1 MKKLDEKDIKV
12 IVAAIGGDEV
22 RNAFTALQA
31 GEVKLDN
38 LTVVPASDQPNGEGG
53 TTHINEWVRADFVRA
68 TDNQPAGS
76 ASLRSI
82 LISPDIKWDNKNTQT
97 DRIKAL
103 IGAEKMT
110 FTYMEAR
117 TSKSTGNPYKVA
129 HFVPQTL

>member
-1 MKKLDEKDIKV
+1 MKNLTEKQIEV
-12 IVAAIGGDEV
+12 IVAAIGGNEV

-38 LTVVPASDQPNGEGG
+38 LTVIEASDQTNADG
-53 TTHINEWVRADFVRA
+53 TVTHINEWVRADFVRV

-103 IGAEKMT
+103 VGADKLT